1 MQHILENIA
10 SKIIGVHEFLNFGF
24 LSICIII
31 GVILLIKAGDSLS
44 DATATLA
51 GLLGVP
57 PILVGLTI
65 VSVATSAPELF
76 TTISA
81 VTSNA
86 KGLILGNIIG
96 SNIANIGLILGISL
110 LIKPIDVT
118 KTVPAFQKI
127 TLLLVTFG
135 FSGYLYFTS
144 SHAIT
149 WQFGSILLGFLTCYL
164 IFLSYQAVK
173 GKKLIHTPPSVLTD
187 SGSRQNNQWVSLG
200 LIIGASLGLWIGSET
215 LVFGSKSLAM
225 QLGIPEEL
233 IGFSIVAVGT
243 SLPELA
249 ASIALLKKTQTAM
262 LLGNIIG
269 SNLFNILLVGG
280 IAGLI
285 APIRSNVTNPWV
297 DHIAMITLT
306 AMLCFG
312 LSGKVKG
319 KAHGLTLL
327 VCYMIASITT
337 WLINA

>member
-44 DATATLA
+44 DASATLA

-65 VSVATSAPELF
+65 VSVATSAPESF

-127 TLLLVTFG
+127 TLLFCYFEPYFRIRHPVTLHSKF
-135 FSGYLYFTS
+135 FRNRF
-144 SHAIT
+144 A
-149 WQFGSILLGFLTCYL
+149 
-164 IFLSYQAVK
+164 
-173 GKKLIHTPPSVLTD
+173 PRR
-187 SGSRQNNQWVSLG
+187 SR
-200 LIIGASLGLWIGSET
+200 
-215 LVFGSKSLAM
+215 
-225 QLGIPEEL
+225 
-233 IGFSIVAVGT
+233 
-243 SLPELA
+243 
-249 ASIALLKKTQTAM
+249 
-262 LLGNIIG
+262 
-269 SNLFNILLVGG
+269 
-280 IAGLI
+280 
-285 APIRSNVTNPWV
+285 
-297 DHIAMITLT
+297 
-306 AMLCFG
+306 
-312 LSGKVKG
+312 
-319 KAHGLTLL
+319 
-327 VCYMIASITT
+327 
-337 WLINA
+337 

>member
-1 MQHILENIA
+1 MQQILENTA
-10 SKIIGVHEFLNFGF
+10 LKIIGVHGFLNFGF
-24 LSICIII
+24 LLICVII
-31 GVILLIKAGDSLS
+31 GIILLIKAGDSLS
-44 DATATLA
+44 DASATLA
-51 GLLGVP
+51 ELLGVP

-81 VTSNA
+81 VTSDA

-96 SNIANIGLILGISL
+96 SNIANIGLILGVSL
-110 LIKPIDVT
+110 LVKPIHVT

-127 TLLLVTFG
+127 TLLLVTLG
-135 FSGYLYFTS
+135 FSGYLYYTPN
-144 SHAIT
+144 HAIT
-149 WQFGSILLGFLTCYL
+149 WQFGLILLGFLTCYL

-173 GKKLIHTPPSVLTD
+173 GKELIQTPTSVITD
-187 SGSRQNNQWVSLG
+187 SNSPQNNQWISLG
-200 LIIGASLGLWIGSET
+200 LIIASSLGLWLGSET

-233 IGFSIVAVGT
+233 IGFSVVAVGT

-269 SNLFNILLVGG
+269 SNLFNISLVGG

-285 APIRSNVTNPWV
+285 APIRSNLNNPWV

-312 LSGKVKG
+312 LSGKAKG
-319 KAHGLTLL
+319 KAHGVILL
-327 VCYMIASITT
+327 LCYIIASIST
-337 WLINA
+337 WMINA